1 MSVNAS
7 KHELNQLIY
16 RHLKEHGFHSAA
28 DELQRH
34 ITQEETNISVSLLD
48 IYKSWLNDS
57 KRKKKSNSTKR
68 SKTGEQTTPTKAKS
82 ATPRKKTD
90 KPGKKTVSQKKS
102 APAKKKK
109 GEDKAAGNVITAEKS
124 KLQPSDKAVAAGG
137 EDSDSSLDVEKW
149 KNLIQQMTEDDIA
162 KMEIIN
168 SLDSS
173 APQPPQKRVRKPRE
187 KPPAKTDIPV
197 QQDNGTV
204 EKSNK
209 VGEKTVTKT
218 PVKERTPK
226 KTGANNTENV
236 SSNTPTQMQN
246 LNTVDGK
253 TATSTLL
260 PAKQTHLQ
268 TTIPQTPRGQTT
280 AEAPSEPK
288 KKKKHKKDKETKENK
303 VEINS
308 TEAGNDGKEK
318 DSEPVKEK
326 AKAAGIREETGED
339 VMEKNKINSENN
351 SESIFQEKKAKKR
364 KKEKSGSE
372 ENPSDTADV
381 KKEKKKKRIVDS
393 EGNSEPVAEEINETK
408 EQALTNTT
416 QVNSEGEIQQNVEEK
431 KVKKKKK
438 KAHTEG
444 NLELVTEEL
453 KEDGNQNAEEKVK
466 KKKNKLY
473 SGGSLELTTGEVTE
487 NIDEN
492 VEENKGNSDQTEEQ
506 KKGKKIKSVDT
517 QEYSEEIVEKKAKK
531 KKRKN
536 PDEDY
541 SEQSVKDDKSEAGT
555 REGTQV
561 QTAEDMQKKTN
572 YATDAESL
580 PPSSRET
587 DSPPKK
593 KKKKKLKSDEVPETA
608 AVSSTDATETIHP
621 MPGDT
626 HKKKKKSSKIKES

>member
-16 RHLKEHGFHSAA
+16 RHLKEHGFPSAA

-90 KPGKKTVSQKKS
+90 KPGKKTVSPKKS

-109 GEDKAAGNVITAEKS
+109 GKDKAAAEKS

-137 EDSDSSLDVEKW
+137 EDLDSDSSLDVEKW

-162 KMEIIN
+162 KMEMIN

-173 APQPPQKRVRKPRE
+173 APQPPKKRVRKPRE
-187 KPPAKTDIPV
+187 KPPAKKDIPV

-226 KTGANNTENV
+226 KTGTNNTENV
-236 SSNTPTQMQN
+236 SSSNTPTQIQN

-253 TATSTLL
+253 TATATLL
-260 PAKQTHLQ
+260 PAKHLQ
-268 TTIPQTPRGQTT
+268 TTVPQTPRGQTID
-280 AEAPSEPK
+280 EAPSEPK

-303 VEINS
+303 VEINP

-318 DSEPVKEK
+318 DSKPVKEK
-326 AKAAGIREETGED
+326 EKAAGIGGETGED

-372 ENPSDTADV
+372 ENPSDTAKV
-381 KKEKKKKRIVDS
+381 KKVKKKRIVDS
-393 EGNSEPVAEEINETK
+393 EGNSEPAAEEINETK
-408 EQALTNTT
+408 EQTLTDTT
-416 QVNSEGEIQQNVEEK
+416 KVNSEGEIQQNIEEK
-431 KVKKKKK
+431 KVKKKKQ
-438 KAHTEG
+438 KAPTEG

-453 KEDGNQNAEEKVK
+453 KEDVNQNAEEKVK
-466 KKKNKLY
+466 KKKKKLY
-473 SGGSLELTTGEVTE
+473 SGGGLELATGEVTE

-492 VEENKGNSDQTEEQ
+492 VEENKGNSEQ
-506 KKGKKIKSVDT
+506 KKGKTIKSVDT

-541 SEQSVKDDKSEAGT
+541 SEQSVKDDKSEAST
-555 REGTQV
+555 IEGTQV
-561 QTAEDMQKKTN
+561 HKTT
-572 YATDAESL
+572 YSTDAESL

-608 AVSSTDATETIHP
+608 AVSSKDATETIHST
-621 MPGDT
+621 PGDT
-626 HKKKKKSSKIKES
+626 HKKKKKSSKIIES